1 MEALARYRDANLLFL
16 RAISDGLAYG
26 QSWTN
31 QRVTAALIDAKD
43 DVRWCWHL
51 IVMIMIL
58 LILTQM

>member
-43 DVRWCWHL
+43 DVRYN
-51 IVMIMIL
+51 INS
-58 LILTQM
+58 

>member
-51 IVMIMIL
+51 TVMIMIR